1 MGVPVTVAYRPST
14 NQKIAYT
21 ATHAESAAFGTES
34 YIIRIVCTSNAWYA
48 IGSAPVA
55 ATSSGGGTYLPL
67 GVIEYIRIAP
77 GEKIS
82 FVQDSA
88 GGNASVTEMTH

>member
-1 MGVPVTVAYRPST
+1 MGVPVTTSSRPGT

-21 ATHAESAAFGTES
+21 GTAAASAAFGAET
-34 YIIRIVCTSNAWYA
+34 YQIRIVVTSNAWYA
-48 IGSAPVA
+48 IGQNPTAS
-55 ATSSGGGTYLPL
+55 TSTGGGTYLPL
-67 GVIEYIRIAP
+67 GIIEYIRVAP

>member
-1 MGVPVTVAYRPST
+1 MSGIGIIPYRPGT

-21 ATHAESAAFGTES
+21 GTAAASAAFGTET
-34 YIIRIVCTSNAWYA
+34 YALRIVTTSNAWYA
-48 IGSAPVA
+48 IGQAPVA
-55 ATSSGGGTYLPL
+55 ATTTGNGVYLPL
-67 GVIEYIRIAP
+67 GIVEIIRVAP

-88 GGNASVTEMTH
+88 GGNASVTEMSR

>member
-1 MGVPVTVAYRPST
+1 MGIPVTVAYRPGT

-21 ATHAESAAFGTES
+21 ATAAASAAFGTETF
-34 YIIRIVCTSNAWYA
+34 ILRIVCTSNAWYA
-48 IGSAPVA
+48 IGQAPVA
-55 ATSSGGGTYLPL
+55 TTSSGGGTYLPL
-67 GVIEYIRIAP
+67 GIIEYIRVAP

-88 GGNASVTEMTH
+88 GGNASITEMTH